1 MRIYRSRAAFA
12 LRPRALTGAPKRSL
26 SRKRHCM
33 KACSLGSSIRVSA
46 LILCVALA
54 GCATISDRGNR
65 ESDDPMEKL
74 NRAVFDA
81 NTVLDDGFIK
91 PLAETYRA
99 IVPQFVR
106 DRFRSVIDNL
116 AEPRIF
122 VNDLLQ
128 RRAAAAGITSAR
140 FFINTIVGLAGMFD
154 LATQQGFAKQTGDFG
169 QTLYTWGVEDGPYV
183 VLLFF
188 GPSNVRDAFGLGVD
202 LFTTPPALVVS
213 GHAAATTNFAV
224 GTVDGIDLRSRN
236 IETLDEIKASA
247 IDYYA
252 HMKSIS
258 RQYRQA
264 QLREAGGQKNE
275 PQELTDPGSSAE
287 EPQKP

>member
-1 MRIYRSRAAFA
+1 
-12 LRPRALTGAPKRSL
+12 
-26 SRKRHCM
+26 M
-33 KACSLGSSIRVSA
+33 KASIIERSIRVSV
-46 LILCVALA
+46 LILCVTLA

-65 ESDDPMEKL
+65 ESDDPFEKL
-74 NRAVFDA
+74 NRAVFDT
-81 NTVLDDGFIK
+81 NTALDDRFIK
-91 PLAETYRA
+91 PIAETYREV
-99 IVPQFVR
+99 VPQFVR

-128 RRAAAAGITSAR
+128 GRPEAAGITSAR
-140 FFINTIVGLAGMFD
+140 FFINTIVGLAGLFD
-154 LATQQGFAKQTGDFG
+154 LATAQGFPKQTGDFG
-169 QTLYTWGVEDGPYV
+169 QTLYTWGAEDGPYV

-202 LFTTPPALVVS
+202 LFTTPPALVVH
-213 GHAAATTNFAV
+213 GHAATTTNFAV

-252 HMKSIS
+252 HMKSIA

-264 QLREAGGQKNE
+264 QLREASGRKAE
-275 PQELTDPGSSAE
+275 PQELVDPESPVE
-287 EPQKP
+287 EPQK